1 MPIEYEYDQNLNIVN
16 SRPYGDVSVLEICDY
31 FKALEKDEVKIG
43 FVEIVR
49 FENIKNLLFSSNE
62 AKRIVELYAELK
74 QKKNIRATVL
84 VGDTNLQYEI
94 ARMFKSLHD
103 IKIPES
109 YLFIARNEKEAEK
122 FINIVCDIPCTKE
135 TIKTAMA

>member
-1 MPIEYEYDQNLNIVN
+1 MPIEYEYEPNLNIVN
-16 SRPYGDVSVLEICDY
+16 CRPCGDVSLLEICDY
-31 FKALEKDEVKIG
+31 FKELENNEIRIG

-49 FENIKNLLFSSNE
+49 FENIENFLFSSSE
-62 AKRIVELYAELK
+62 AQRIVQLYAKLK
-74 QKKNIRATVL
+74 QKKNIKATVL